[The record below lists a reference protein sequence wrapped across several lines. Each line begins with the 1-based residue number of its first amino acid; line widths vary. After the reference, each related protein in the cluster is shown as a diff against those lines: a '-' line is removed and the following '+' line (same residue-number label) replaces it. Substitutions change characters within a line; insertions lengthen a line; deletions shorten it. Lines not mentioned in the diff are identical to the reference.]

1 LRPQRTAEGADA
13 WFGIRIAVDAT
24 GIGWPAIYPVR
35 FRRSDPDLIV
45 VKSWKFEEFAGA
57 TLTGV
62 YPNNA
67 EAANRQN
74 G

>member
-13 WFGIRIAVDAT
+13 WFG
-24 GIGWPAIYPVR
+24 
-35 FRRSDPDLIV
+35 PDLIV

-62 YPNNA
+62 NPNNA
-67 EAANRQN
+67 EAADRQN